1 MGALPPFWVTSWICW
16 TILWLKFQTYH
27 FYIQDIF
34 ILWKSNLRYEMLLL
48 VTEYVLDTWA
58 FKFLLSHSSV
68 YILCRL
74 PNPPSKKSRGCRY
87 LSNWTELKCFVCIQE
102 YFLYFLHWNFNF
114 LVKSSFWR
122 KDHDNKNQLQEL
134 DWTDSHNC
142 AFCYILMLIFK
153 CRRQALKDYDPIMAV
168 IVHTALNAL
177 LRWCTMLF
185 MPMSVYQHIS
195 PSFLTLYPFALP
207 RPQATGIAPPMTSV
221 TVLLG
226 HLPWHQPMAFSSSA
240 QILEL
245 MPVVPRQLLGV
256 VSAWP
261 NLRTIKALL
270 PGVKL
275 STLLGLFS
283 YTFLSGGRFRGTQI
297 SMCSLKKIH
306 RMVEVG
312 RNRWN

>member
-1 MGALPPFWVTSWICW
+1 
-16 TILWLKFQTYH
+16 
-27 FYIQDIF
+27 
-34 ILWKSNLRYEMLLL
+34 
-48 VTEYVLDTWA
+48 
-58 FKFLLSHSSV
+58 
-68 YILCRL
+68 
-74 PNPPSKKSRGCRY
+74 
-87 LSNWTELKCFVCIQE
+87 
-102 YFLYFLHWNFNF
+102 
-114 LVKSSFWR
+114 
-122 KDHDNKNQLQEL
+122 
-134 DWTDSHNC
+134 
-142 AFCYILMLIFK
+142 MLIFK

-168 IVHTALNAL
+168 IVYTASNTS
-177 LRWCTMLF
+177 LRWCTVLF

-207 RPQATGIAPPMTSV
+207 RPQAAGIAPPMTSV

-312 RNRWN
+312 RNLWN